1 MTRDDARPAALD
13 FGFWGAVTHV
23 LHDRTDLGP
32 VDFAALRRRPSGNDA
47 LICPPGFCGSATSD
61 AQAPVFRL
69 SPDALDARLAA
80 MARADAKVEELPDSA
95 PLHRRFVQRTSL
107 LGYPDLIDA
116 VVLPSGPDGATL
128 ALYSRSLVGRKDF
141 GVNGARVRLWLAALN
156 AAG

>member
-1 MTRDDARPAALD
+1 VTRDDTRPAALE
-13 FGFWGAVTHV
+13 FGFWGAIAHV

-80 MARADAKVEELPDSA
+80 MARADANVEELPDSA
-95 PLHRRFVQRTSL
+95 PMRRRFVQRSRL
-107 LGYPDLIDA
+107 LGYPDVIDA
-116 VVLPSGPDGATL
+116 RVLPAADGATL

-141 GVNGARVRLWLAALN
+141 GVNRARLARWLAALG
-156 AAG
+156 AVD

>member
-1 MTRDDARPAALD
+1 VTRADAPPAALE
-13 FGFWGAVTHV
+13 FGFWGAITHV

-47 LICPPGFCGSATSD
+47 LICPPGFCAGAAPD
-61 AQAPVFRL
+61 APAPVFNL

-80 MARADAKVEELPDSA
+80 MARADANVEELPGSA
-95 PLHRRFVQRTSL
+95 PMHRRFVQRTSL

-116 VVLPSGPDGATL
+116 LVLPSGADGATL

-141 GVNGARVRLWLAALN
+141 GVNRARLARWLAALG
-156 AAG
+156 AVD